1 MTFAHPEYFWSFG
14 LLAVLL
20 AFKVFSKNQ
29 TNLKLSP
36 LLKQNLVLG
45 AKASPIRFSLLLIGL
60 SLSII
65 AMAQPQGR
73 QIPTKAQ
80 KIERDLVILLDV
92 SRSMLSEDLKPSRLE
107 RTKEMLAD
115 LAGSLSGERVALILF
130 AGRVKIKTPLTQ
142 DYYFLKQVIKEADPS
157 EIYRGGSKI
166 GDAIRAA
173 LTILFFEE
181 NLKNRDIILITDG
194 EDQETE
200 PLKAAQLA
208 ASKGVRIHTI
218 GIGSLEG
225 VEIPNSNGK
234 ISKLNDGDLREIAK
248 ITNAV
253 YIPAED
259 RQVDLGD
266 LYQDYIQNNTELGK
280 SEKDSVVRE
289 ELFFWFLA
297 PALFLLSLEPILILP
312 FYRKLQNP
320 KKN

>member
-1 MTFAHPEYFWSFG
+1 
-14 LLAVLL
+14 LL
-20 AFKVFSKNQ
+20 
-29 TNLKLSP
+29 
-36 LLKQNLVLG
+36 
-45 AKASPIRFSLLLIGL
+45 GL
-60 SLSII
+60 SLAIL
-65 AMAQPQGR
+65 ALAQPQGK

-107 RTKEMLAD
+107 RTKEMLMD
-115 LAGSLSGERVALILF
+115 LADSLSGERVALILF
-130 AGRVKIKTPLTQ
+130 SGRVKIKTPLTQ

-208 ASKGVRIHTI
+208 AAKGVRIHTI

-225 VEIPNSNGK
+225 AEIPTSNGK
-234 ISKLNDGDLREIAK
+234 ISKLNDADLKEIAK

-259 RQVDLGD
+259 KQVDLGK
-266 LYQDYIQNNTELGK
+266 LYQDYIQNNNELGNAD
-280 SEKDSVVRE
+280 KDSIVRE

-297 PALFLLSLEPILILP
+297 PAMILLSLEPVLVLS
-312 FYRKLQNP
+312 FYRKLQIS